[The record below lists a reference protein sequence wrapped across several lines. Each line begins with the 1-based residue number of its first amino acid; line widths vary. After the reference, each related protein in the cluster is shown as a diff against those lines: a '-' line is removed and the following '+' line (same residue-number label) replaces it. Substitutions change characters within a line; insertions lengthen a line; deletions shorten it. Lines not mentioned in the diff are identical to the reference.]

1 MNKAETI
8 WAGLLGICGVAAAA
22 LSAHAGSD
30 PRIMGA
36 VALICLAHAP
46 ALLAIGVSGR
56 RDMLLRIAGLLLF
69 VGAAMFSAD
78 LALREFGHGRLF
90 PMAAPT
96 GGITMM
102 AGWLIAGLSALFSR
116 RA

>member
-1 MNKAETI
+1 MNRIETFA
-8 WAGLLGICGVAAAA
+8 AGLLGISGVAAAA

-30 PRIMGA
+30 PRMMGA

-56 RDMLLRIAGLLLF
+56 REVLLRFAALLLF
-69 VGAAMFSAD
+69 FGAALFGSD
-78 LALREFGHGRLF
+78 LALREYGHGRLF

-96 GGITMM
+96 GGVTMM
-102 AGWLIAGLSALFSR
+102 AGWLLAGLSALFAR